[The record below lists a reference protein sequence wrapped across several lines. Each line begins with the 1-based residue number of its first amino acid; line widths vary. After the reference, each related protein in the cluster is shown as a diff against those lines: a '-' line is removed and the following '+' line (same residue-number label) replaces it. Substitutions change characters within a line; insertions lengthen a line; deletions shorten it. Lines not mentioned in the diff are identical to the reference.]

1 MQVMCELNI
10 FIRIF
15 SSFHFGNLSD
25 VRACIVTGLTGELE
39 TDSAV
44 VYMPWR
50 SVQVEKYSS
59 FNVIMFM
66 VIVLSMSAW

>member
-10 FIRIF
+10 FICIF

-25 VRACIVTGLTGELE
+25 VRACIVTGFTGELE

-59 FNVIMFM
+59 FNVIMFI